1 MGGAVAAV
9 CLQRLCH
16 RGVLAH
22 LVEQNHPEWILHT
35 AQNQVVHPVGHPN
48 EILLNF
54 ASLNYQ
60 TLWAERVARGLARER
75 WTGVNVIDANND
87 PDWDGVPLDPRGT
100 PITANVHRVDLRH
113 ALAVTRAVIKT
124 SGFRLAAQNGP
135 PSIVDFDQINS
146 TDSVSVGT
154 GFALLTGT
162 AWTQLL
168 NYFNVAFGLRV
179 APIVWDDR
187 ESLTHAQRVYGLAS
201 YLLVQTALSVYGVHG
216 PLNSLYQ
223 INLGDRDTGT
233 PTHQGEAWTRQYP
246 SGEVAVNPSARPAT
260 VTFTGRPNVALPPFS
275 AVIIHGSRI
284 IRS

>member
-1 MGGAVAAV
+1 MAVRLAPPPTKQAADCLARSQSAVFGSGAWGDRPAEMLAINPT
-9 CLQRLCH
+9 LQLWEARSLLYACNGCATG
-16 RGVLAH
+16 GVLAH

-100 PITANVHRVDLRH
+100 PITAKVQRDYLGH
-113 ALAVTRAVIKT
+113 ALEVTRAVIKT

-135 PSIVDFDQINS
+135 PSIVDCDQINS

-154 GFALLTGT
+154 GFALLTGDGLD
-162 AWTQLL
+162 AAFELL
-168 NYFNVAFGLRV
+168 QRGVRV
-179 APIVWDDR
+179 AGWR
-187 ESLTHAQRVYGLAS
+187 RSCGT
-201 YLLVQTALSVYGVHG
+201 TANRL
-216 PLNSLYQ
+216 
-223 INLGDRDTGT
+223 
-233 PTHQGEAWTRQYP
+233 PT
-246 SGEVAVNPSARPAT
+246 PSACMGWRATCWFRP
-260 VTFTGRPNVALPPFS
+260 R
-275 AVIIHGSRI
+275 SRCTACTA
-284 IRS
+284 R